1 MAKIVPSSAVP
12 SSPDQV
18 PPLSSSASRLSV
30 QVGHRIGSL
39 QIDVAFELTQ
49 SWTILFGPSG
59 SGKTTIL
66 RAITGLF
73 EPAFA
78 DIVSYPRLASPTATG
93 TTLIDTDK
101 GICMPPHQRGMVL
114 ASQKPTLFPH
124 MTVLENIRF
133 GYPGASNAR
142 EQEHL
147 DELTTSIPKLFR
159 IDPLLHRRPAELSGG
174 ETQRVHLARATMARR
189 IHTLLL
195 DEPFT
200 GLDRALRDELITDLL
215 VWQEKSQVPILSV
228 THDVTE
234 AFQLGA
240 EVIKIAEGRVIE
252 QGPVTQV
259 LAAERERLL
268 EQLNAAKGS
277 QA

>member
-1 MAKIVPSSAVP
+1 VEV
-12 SSPDQV
+12 
-18 PPLSSSASRLSV
+18 R
-30 QVGHRIGSL
+30 HTIGTL
-39 QIDVAFELTQ
+39 HIEVDFVLTQ

-66 RAITGLF
+66 RAITGLS

-78 DIVSYPRLASPTATG
+78 NIVSYPRLVSPAANG
-93 TTLIDTDK
+93 TTLVDTNA
-101 GICMPPHQRGMVL
+101 GICLPPHKRGMVL
-114 ASQKPTLFPH
+114 ASQKPALFPH

-133 GYPGASNAR
+133 GYPAAANAA

-147 DELTTSIPKLFR
+147 DELTASIPKLFR
-159 IDPLLHRRPAELSGG
+159 IDHLLQRRPAQLSGG
-174 ETQRVHLARATMARR
+174 ESQRVHLARATMARR
-189 IHTLLL
+189 IQVLLL

-240 EVIKIAEGRVIE
+240 EVIKIAEGRVVQ
-252 QGPVTQV
+252 QGPVAEV
-259 LAAERERLL
+259 LAGERERLL
-268 EQLNAAKGS
+268 EQLNAAKS
-277 QA
+277 SPA

>member
-1 MAKIVPSSAVP
+1 MSKSSSAQ
-12 SSPDQV
+12 SSSDQV
-18 PPLSSSASRLSV
+18 PPVYSPRLRLRV
-30 QVGHRIGSL
+30 QVRHSFGTLH
-39 QIDVAFELTQ
+39 IDVSFELTQ

-78 DIVSYPRLASPTATG
+78 NIVSFPSPTTTG
-93 TTLIDTDK
+93 TTLIDTGS
-101 GICMPPHQRGMVL
+101 GIWLPPHKRGMVL

-133 GYPGASNAR
+133 GFPGPGNTE
-142 EQEHL
+142 EQGYL
-147 DELTTSIPKLFR
+147 DELSASIPKLFR
-159 IDPLLHRRPAELSGG
+159 IDHLLQRRPAQLSGG

-189 IHTLLL
+189 IQVLLL

-240 EVIKIAEGRVIE
+240 EVIKIADGRVVR
-252 QGPVTQV
+252 QGPVAEV

-268 EQLNAAKGS
+268 EQLSPSKES

>member
-1 MAKIVPSSAVP
+1 
-12 SSPDQV
+12 
-18 PPLSSSASRLSV
+18 V
-30 QVGHRIGSL
+30 QVRHSIGTL
-39 QIDVAFELTQ
+39 HIDVDFELTQ

-59 SGKTTIL
+59 SGKSTIL

-78 DIVSYPRLASPTATG
+78 KIVSYPRLVSPTKNG
-93 TTLIDTDK
+93 ITLIDTNG
-101 GICMPPHQRGMVL
+101 GICLPPHKRGMVL

-124 MTVLENIRF
+124 MTVLQNIRF
-133 GYPGASNAR
+133 GYPGAGNAA
-142 EQEHL
+142 EQEYL

-159 IDPLLHRRPAELSGG
+159 IDHLLQRRPAKLSGG

-189 IHTLLL
+189 IHALLL

-200 GLDRALRDELITDLL
+200 GLDHELRDELITDLL
-215 VWQEKSQVPILSV
+215 AWQEKSQVPILSV

-240 EVIKIAEGRVIE
+240 EVIKIAEGRVVQ
-252 QGPVTQV
+252 QGPVVEV
-259 LAAERERLL
+259 LAGERERLL
-268 EQLNAAKGS
+268 EQLNLEKRSPA
-277 QA
+277 

>member
-1 MAKIVPSSAVP
+1 MAQ
-12 SSPDQV
+12 SSPHQV
-18 PPLSSSASRLSV
+18 QSLSPPASRLNVRVRHS
-30 QVGHRIGSL
+30 IGTL
-39 QIDVAFELTQ
+39 HIDVDFELTQ
-49 SWTILFGPSG
+49 AWTILFGPSG

-78 DIVSYPRLASPTATG
+78 NIVRYPPPISPTKTG
-93 TTLIDTDK
+93 TTLIETDS
-101 GICMPPHQRGMVL
+101 GICLPPHKRGMVF

-124 MTVLENIRF
+124 MTVLQNILF
-133 GYPGASNAR
+133 GYSGVGSLG
-142 EQEHL
+142 EQEYL

-159 IDPLLHRRPAELSGG
+159 IDHLLQRRPAELSGG
-174 ETQRVHLARATMARR
+174 EAQRVHLARATMARR
-189 IHTLLL
+189 IHVLLL

-234 AFQLGA
+234 AFQLNA
-240 EVIKIAEGRVIE
+240 EVIKIAEGRVVQ
-252 QGPVTQV
+252 QGPVAEV
-259 LAAERERLL
+259 LAGERERLL

-277 QA
+277 PT

>member
-1 MAKIVPSSAVP
+1 MAKIAA
-12 SSPDQV
+12 SPPNQTLSH
-18 PPLSSSASRLSV
+18 PLASRLSV
-30 QVGHRIGSL
+30 KVRHRIGAL
-39 QIDVAFELTQ
+39 QIDVDFELTQ

-73 EPAFA
+73 KPDFA
-78 DIVSYPRLASPTATG
+78 EIVSYPRLVSRIKTG
-93 TTLIDTDK
+93 TLLIDTDR
-101 GICMPPHQRGMVL
+101 GICLPPHKRGMVL

-124 MTVLENIRF
+124 MTVLQNILF
-133 GYPGASNAR
+133 GYPGVGSLG
-142 EQEHL
+142 EQEYL

-159 IDPLLHRRPAELSGG
+159 IDHLLRRRPAELSGG

-189 IHTLLL
+189 IHVLLL

-240 EVIKIAEGRVIE
+240 EVIKIAEGRVVQ
-252 QGPVTQV
+252 QGPVAEV
-259 LAAERERLL
+259 LAREREHLL
-268 EQLNAAKGS
+268 EQLNASKRSPA
-277 QA
+277 

>member
-1 MAKIVPSSAVP
+1 LAKIAQP
-12 SSPDQV
+12 SPDQI
-18 PPLSSSASRLSV
+18 PPLSSPASRLSV
-30 QVGHRIGSL
+30 KVRHTIGTL
-39 QIDVAFELTQ
+39 HIEVDFELTQ

-73 EPAFA
+73 KPDFA
-78 DIVSYPRLASPTATG
+78 NIVGYPRVAPPANAG
-93 TTLIDTDK
+93 IALIDTK
-101 GICMPPHQRGMVL
+101 RGIFLPPHKRGMVL

-124 MTVLENIRF
+124 MTVLQNIRF
-133 GYPGASNAR
+133 GYPGAGNAAQ
-142 EQEHL
+142 QEHL
-147 DELTTSIPKLFR
+147 EELTTSIPKLFR
-159 IDPLLHRRPAELSGG
+159 IDHLLQRRPAELSGG
-174 ETQRVHLARATMARR
+174 EAQRVHLARATMARR
-189 IHTLLL
+189 IHVLLL

-240 EVIKIAEGRVIE
+240 EVIKIAEGRVVQ
-252 QGPVTQV
+252 QGPVAEV
-259 LAAERERLL
+259 LAGERERLL
-268 EQLNAAKGS
+268 QQLNAAKGS
-277 QA
+277 PA

>member
-1 MAKIVPSSAVP
+1 LANIAQ

-18 PPLSSSASRLSV
+18 VPISSPPSRLTAQLRHS
-30 QVGHRIGSL
+30 IGNL
-39 QIDVAFELTQ
+39 HIDVAFELTQ
-49 SWTILFGPSG
+49 PWTILFGPSG

-73 EPAFA
+73 QPAFA
-78 DIVSYPRLASPTATG
+78 TIVSHPRSPNDG
-93 TTLIDTDK
+93 ITLIDTSE
-101 GICMPPHQRGMVL
+101 GVCLPPHKRGMVL

-133 GYPGASNAR
+133 GYPGTGNPA
-142 EQEHL
+142 EQDHL
-147 DELTTSIPKLFR
+147 DELTASIPKLFR
-159 IDPLLHRRPAELSGG
+159 IDHLLQRRPAKLSGG

-189 IHTLLL
+189 IHVLLL

-200 GLDRALRDELITDLL
+200 GLDRELRDELIADLL

-240 EVIKIAEGRVIE
+240 EVIKIAEGRVVQ
-252 QGPVTQV
+252 QGPVGEV
-259 LAAERERLL
+259 LARERERLL

>member
-1 MAKIVPSSAVP
+1 LAKIAQSAP
-12 SSPDQV
+12 HYI
-18 PPLSSSASRLSV
+18 PPLSSPASRLSV
-30 QVGHRIGSL
+30 QVRHNIGTL
-39 QIDVAFELTQ
+39 HIDVDFELTQ
-49 SWTILFGPSG
+49 SWTIFFGPSG

-78 DIVSYPRLASPTATG
+78 NIVSYPRLASSIKIG
-93 TTLIDTDK
+93 TTLIDTNS
-101 GICMPPHQRGMVL
+101 GVFLPPHKRGMVL

-133 GYPGASNAR
+133 GYPGAGNAR

-159 IDPLLHRRPAELSGG
+159 IDHLLQRRPAELSGG

-189 IHTLLL
+189 IHVLLL

-240 EVIKIAEGRVIE
+240 EVIKIAEGRVVQ
-252 QGPVTQV
+252 QGPVAEV
-259 LAAERERLL
+259 LAEERERLL
-268 EQLNAAKGS
+268 EQLNASKRSPA
-277 QA
+277 

>member
-1 MAKIVPSSAVP
+1 LAEIAQ
-12 SSPDQV
+12 SSPDQILSLS
-18 PPLSSSASRLSV
+18 PPASRLSV
-30 QVGHRIGSL
+30 QMRHRIGTL
-39 QIDVAFELTQ
+39 QIDVSFELTQ

-78 DIVSYPRLASPTATG
+78 NIVSYPRLASPIKDG
-93 TTLIDTDK
+93 ITLIDSNS
-101 GICMPPHQRGMVL
+101 GVCLPPHKRGMVL

-124 MTVLENIRF
+124 MTVRQNILF
-133 GYPGASNAR
+133 GYPGVGSLG
-142 EQEHL
+142 EQEYL
-147 DELTTSIPKLFR
+147 DELTVSVPKLFR
-159 IDPLLHRRPAELSGG
+159 IDHLLQRRPAELSGG
-174 ETQRVHLARATMARR
+174 EIQRVHLARATMARR
-189 IHTLLL
+189 IHVLLL

-234 AFQLGA
+234 ALQLGA
-240 EVIKIAEGRVIE
+240 VVIKIAEGRVVQ
-252 QGPVTQV
+252 QGPVAEV
-259 LAAERERLL
+259 LAGERERLL

-277 QA
+277 PA